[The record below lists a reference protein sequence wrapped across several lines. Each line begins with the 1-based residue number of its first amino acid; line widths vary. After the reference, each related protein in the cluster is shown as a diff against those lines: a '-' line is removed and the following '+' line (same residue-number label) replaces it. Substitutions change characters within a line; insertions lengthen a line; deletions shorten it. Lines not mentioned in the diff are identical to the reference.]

1 MTLRISFAMLTGLAV
16 AISFSLPAISQETES
31 INAEE
36 LYDEVIDKRPEE
48 ERLSPQ
54 ERQERLIKEVLEK
67 HSEKIEQKEPGTPPQ
82 GRHAP
87 AQQGGK
93 RPQRPHQAVKQ
104 QERPG
109 GEKTTTTV
117 GPAGGG
123 EGVAA
128 EVGDQATLGIVPLFT
143 ELFVGDEQ
151 VYTIRLDN
159 PARSAYTK
167 ISFAIKY
174 DPTVLEVL
182 DLDPD
187 LPGVNINAA
196 SAAGLGFDLKPDSNY
211 FKNVVD
217 ANEGLIFFRT
227 ALAGQKS
234 ISEAEGALAQIRVRA
249 LRQRGSSSLQF
260 VDVIQGQEIDKLSKN
275 EPDQPAT
282 YLRMVSPEDRSQ
294 LRDITIAT
302 YGARLTVYAS
312 PDDTPSMVSE
322 SDIFDTRIRLVPE
335 KEQVEVGEQF
345 DVFAVLVNPQG
356 VLFDSIS
363 LYLRYD
369 PRVLKIVDTDEN
381 NRMTLGVNI
390 SDGEFEER
398 FPLELCRA
406 NRADQDTGTIVYDM
420 ETFGEPLSA
429 AGPFA
434 RIRFEA
440 LRPIKQTYVLF
451 GFNAAGQRPTT
462 GIFRYQ
468 ADVLAEAGDWRDGVA
483 SEPVSIVR

>member
-1 MTLRISFAMLTGLAV
+1 
-16 AISFSLPAISQETES
+16 
-31 INAEE
+31 
-36 LYDEVIDKRPEE
+36 
-48 ERLSPQ
+48 
-54 ERQERLIKEVLEK
+54 
-67 HSEKIEQKEPGTPPQ
+67 
-82 GRHAP
+82 
-87 AQQGGK
+87 
-93 RPQRPHQAVKQ
+93 
-104 QERPG
+104 
-109 GEKTTTTV
+109 
-117 GPAGGG
+117 
-123 EGVAA
+123 
-128 EVGDQATLGIVPLFT
+128 
-143 ELFVGDEQ
+143 
-151 VYTIRLDN
+151 
-159 PARSAYTK
+159 
-167 ISFAIKY
+167 
-174 DPTVLEVL
+174 
-182 DLDPD
+182 
-187 LPGVNINAA
+187 
-196 SAAGLGFDLKPDSNY
+196 
-211 FKNVVD
+211 
-217 ANEGLIFFRT
+217 
-227 ALAGQKS
+227 
-234 ISEAEGALAQIRVRA
+234 
-249 LRQRGSSSLQF
+249 

-312 PDDTPSMVSE
+312 PDDTPSMVGE

-483 SEPVSIVR
+483 SEPVGIVR